1 VDYTCHRSDN
11 QGNGHINGM
20 TAMQKPETLLPK
32 RLRMVIWSTILATQL
47 FYVAL
52 ILSGLLPGAATPVG
66 LPYLVPAF
74 AVLACGFGVAAQILW
89 LRSGGRDERVT
100 RSPANKTPLPV
111 YHIAVW
117 ALDEGIGV
125 LALGLAV
132 LGYGAGTW
140 GLFCVAGILL
150 TLVHH
155 PV

>member
-11 QGNGHINGM
+11 QGNGHIDGM
-20 TAMQKPETLLPK
+20 TAMRTPETLLPK
-32 RLRMVIWSTILATQL
+32 RLRVVIWGTVLATQF

-52 ILSGLLPGAATPVG
+52 ILSGLLPGAVAPVG
-66 LPYLVPAF
+66 RPYLVPVF

-100 RSPANKTPLPV
+100 RFPHNKAPLPA
-111 YHIAVW
+111 YHIAAW

-132 LGYGAGTW
+132 FGYGAETW
-140 GLFCVAGILL
+140 GLFCALGFVL

>member
-1 VDYTCHRSDN
+1 MDYTCHRSDN
-11 QGNGHINGM
+11 QGNGHIDAM
-20 TAMQKPETLLPK
+20 TAMQKSETLLPK
-32 RLRMVIWSTILATQL
+32 RLRVVIWGTILATQL
-47 FYVAL
+47 LYVAL

-66 LPYLVPAF
+66 RPYLVPAF

-89 LRSGGRDERVT
+89 LRSGGRDERIA
-100 RSPANKTPLPV
+100 RRPGNKAPPAT

-125 LALGLAV
+125 LALALAV
-132 LGYGAGTW
+132 LGYGAGIW
-140 GLFCVAGILL
+140 GLFCAAGILL

>member
-1 VDYTCHRSDN
+1 
-11 QGNGHINGM
+11 
-20 TAMQKPETLLPK
+20 MQKPETLLPK
-32 RLRMVIWSTILATQL
+32 RLRVVIWGTILATQF

-52 ILSGLLPGAATPVG
+52 ILSGLLPGAGAPVG
-66 LPYLVPAF
+66 RPYLVPAF
-74 AVLACGFGVAAQILW
+74 ALLACGFALAAQILW
-89 LRSGGRDERVT
+89 LRSGVREERVT
-100 RSPANKTPLPV
+100 RSSENQALPPV

-140 GLFCVAGILL
+140 GLFCAVGLML
-150 TLVHH
+150 TCVHH